1 MSAAVASGTCASSV
15 QPEARSY
22 LTALKACRA
31 ASAWEDAEAVIEAMQ
46 NYGLQIGKCTYR
58 QAIFTMVES
67 NEFEAALR
75 LLESFRRDHAAQGG
89 LPEEWEITA
98 SRVFEDALAY
108 YDAQGDLEAILL
120 VNEKLRDCGLS
131 RENLRFYG

>member
-1 MSAAVASGTCASSV
+1 MSNVCRHAA
-15 QPEARSY
+15 PEAGEDQ
-22 LTALKACRA
+22 A
-31 ASAWEDAEAVIEAMQ
+31 AENAQTPVQKENNAERGEE
-46 NYGLQIGKCTYR
+46 
-58 QAIFTMVES
+58 QAGHEGTP
-67 NEFEAALR
+67 
-75 LLESFRRDHAAQGG
+75 AQGG